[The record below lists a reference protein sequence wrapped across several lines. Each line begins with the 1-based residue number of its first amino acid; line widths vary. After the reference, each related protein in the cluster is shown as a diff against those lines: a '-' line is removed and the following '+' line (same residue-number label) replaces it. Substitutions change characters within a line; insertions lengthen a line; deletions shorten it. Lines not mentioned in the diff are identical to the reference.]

1 MIDRAALSAKVRR
14 VLGAS
19 SMARAM
25 SDVHESEPFRLANSP
40 SHLLHRAEQLAADR
54 FTQLVGGDG
63 VTLRQFAVLAAI
75 AENPGLSQ
83 SDLVRATG
91 IDRSTLADMMN
102 RMEKR
107 GWVLRSDSLLDGRA
121 LSVRLAAAGSMIL
134 AAATQHARAADAA
147 IMDSLPRTKRRPF
160 LNTLTKLA
168 KASEEAAAKLER
180 DLKREAKRAARV
192 KQKRRK
198 HRKDRQHEREKA

>member
-1 MIDRAALSAKVRR
+1 
-14 VLGAS
+14 
-19 SMARAM
+19 MARGIA
-25 SDVHESEPFRLANSP
+25 DRPEAEPFRLAQSP

-91 IDRSTLADMMN
+91 IDRSTLADIMN

-107 GWVLRSDSLLDGRA
+107 GWVVRTASVQDARA
-121 LSVRLAAAGSMIL
+121 LSVRLAGSGSMVL
-134 AAATQHARAADAA
+134 AAATQYARAADAA
-147 IMDSLPRTKRRPF
+147 ILDSLPRTKRRPF

-168 KASEEAAAKLER
+168 KASQEAAAKLER
-180 DLKREAKRAARV
+180 DLKRDAKRAARA
-192 KQKRRK
+192 KQKERK
-198 HRKDRQHEREKA
+198 HRRKRRQAQEKV

>member
-1 MIDRAALSAKVRR
+1 
-14 VLGAS
+14 
-19 SMARAM
+19 MARGNSEQLEA
-25 SDVHESEPFRLANSP
+25 EPFRLAHSP

-107 GWVLRSDSLLDGRA
+107 GWVVRTASVSDARA
-121 LSVRLAAAGSMIL
+121 LSVRLAGAGSMIL
-134 AAATQHARAADAA
+134 AAATKYAHAADAA
-147 IMDSLPRTKRRPF
+147 ILDALPRPKMRSF
-160 LNTLTKLA
+160 INTLTKLV
-168 KASEEAAAKLER
+168 KGIDEAAAKAER
-180 DLKREAKRAARV
+180 QRKRDAKRAARAKHKV
-192 KQKRRK
+192 RKSHNKR
-198 HRKDRQHEREKA
+198 ERAQQSG

>member
-1 MIDRAALSAKVRR
+1 
-14 VLGAS
+14 
-19 SMARAM
+19 M
-25 SDVHESEPFRLANSP
+25 SDGSEAEPFRLAQSP

-54 FTQLVGGDG
+54 FAQLVGSDG

-107 GWVLRSDSLLDGRA
+107 GWVVRTASVLDARA
-121 LSVRLAAAGSMIL
+121 LSVRLAASGSTIL
-134 AAATQHARAADAA
+134 AAVTPYAHAADAA
-147 IMDSLPRTKRRPF
+147 IVDSLPRTKRRSF
-160 LNTLTKLA
+160 LNMLGKLA
-168 KASEEAAAKLER
+168 KASEEATAKLER
-180 DLKREAKRAARV
+180 DLKRDAKRAARG
-192 KQKRRK
+192 KQKHKKRGRARDK
-198 HRKDRQHEREKA
+198 S

>member
-1 MIDRAALSAKVRR
+1 
-14 VLGAS
+14 
-19 SMARAM
+19 MARAM
-25 SDVHESEPFRLANSP
+25 SDLPEAEPFKLAQSP

-102 RMEKR
+102 RMQKR
-107 GWVLRSDSLLDGRA
+107 GWVLRTASLLDARA
-121 LSVRLAAAGSMIL
+121 LSVRLAASGSMIL
-134 AAATQHARAADAA
+134 AAATQYARAADAA

-180 DLKREAKRAARV
+180 ELKRDAKRAARAQ
-192 KQKRRK
+192 QKARK
-198 HRKDRQHEREKA
+198 KRNRTREKV